1 MVAVSPVSG
10 TIVFS
15 GSALTALLSGPAG
28 PVGRDLARRANA
40 VRSAAVGFCPVDTGR
55 LRASIRWSLVRD
67 AQGGS
72 RGVDPTLGLAAIVG
86 SDVHYAAYVEYGTR
100 FMAPR
105 SFLRPALAAAG
116 Y

>member
-1 MVAVSPVSG
+1 MAVVSG
-10 TIVFS
+10 TVVFH
-15 GSALTALLSGPAG
+15 GGALLALLNGPEG

-55 LRASIRWSLVRD
+55 LRASIRWSIVRD
-67 AQGGS
+67 GS
-72 RGVDPTLGLAAIVG
+72 GLAALVG